1 MNGIER
7 IAAER
12 KRQLKQEGRGAAEHD
27 DKCEDGQLADA
38 AACYAAT
45 YPIKRN
51 DGSDPWP
58 FRWVP
63 APIFRNEPTLK
74 RIKQLSLA
82 GALIAAEIER
92 LQRLRINLLHL
103 SRSRKR

>member
-12 KRQLKQEGRGAAEHD
+12 KRQLKLEGCGAAEHD
-27 DKCEDGQLADA
+27 DKCHDGQLADA

-58 FRWVP
+58 PKWVP
-63 APIFRNEPTLK
+63 APIFRNAPTPK
-74 RIKQLSLA
+74 RISQLSLP

-92 LQRLRINLLHL
+92 LQRLRTNLLHL
-103 SRSRKR
+103 SRRRKR